1 MDRVMEAN
9 TFQAG
14 TGREGFIMGVKFP
27 LDRADKRRF
36 LLQAVATVR
45 DTLAA
50 HAEESETLRTLHEES
65 VAALTDSGLL
75 AMKCP
80 IELGGAE
87 ADPVTQIE
95 VIEATSYIDPSTGW
109 SLAIGNGGVSLFGSC
124 LPQEAIDQLFAGNR
138 PPRCAGSLTPG
149 QAVPVDGGYRV
160 SGRWSWASG
169 IRHAEWIGGL
179 TLVMSNDDLPYPRIS
194 VFPAAQVDIHD
205 NWNVAGLKGTGSCD
219 FSVTD
224 RFVPEA
230 FTFDLR
236 TWEPKRGGALYQL
249 GLPGLL
255 INELAGF
262 ALGVGRRALDEIIQL
277 ARTKHRGYA
286 KPTSLAE
293 RGVFQRSIGESDLRL
308 RAARALAIE
317 VFEKAWDTV
326 CAGRRPDAQLQVE
339 MRTVTTLV
347 TDVALDVTT
356 QAFSYGAGTA
366 VRLDNILQRCL
377 RDLQVGATHLMVSD
391 SNYELY
397 GKCLLGLPEIDPMG

>member
-1 MDRVMEAN
+1 
-9 TFQAG
+9 
-14 TGREGFIMGVKFP
+14 MGVKFP
-27 LDRADKRRF
+27 LDRAEKRKV
-36 LLQAVATVR
+36 LLQAVDGVR
-45 DTLAA
+45 DILAA
-50 HAEESETLRTLHEES
+50 HAEESETVRTLADAS
-65 VAALTDSGLL
+65 VNALTDSGLL

-95 VIEATSYIDPSTGW
+95 VIEATSYIDPSAGW
-109 SLAIGNGGVSLFGSC
+109 SLAIGNGGVSLMGSC
-124 LPQEAIDQLFAGNR
+124 LPQEAIDQMFAGDR
-138 PPRCAGSLTPG
+138 PPRFAGSLTPG

-160 SGRWSWASG
+160 IGRWSWASG

-179 TLVMSNDDLPYPRIS
+179 TLVMSNNDVPYPRIS
-194 VFPAAQVDIHD
+194 VFPAAQVQIYD

-219 FSVTD
+219 FSVAD
-224 RFVPEA
+224 QFVPEA

-236 TWEPKRGGALYQL
+236 TWEPKRGGPLYRL

-277 ARTKHRGYA
+277 ARTKHRGYTR
-286 KPTSLAE
+286 PTALSE
-293 RGVFQRSIGESDLRL
+293 RGVFQRTIGESDLRL

-317 VFEKAWDTV
+317 VFEKAWETV
-326 CAGRRPDAQLQVE
+326 CGGRRPDAQLQVE
-339 MRTVTTLV
+339 MRTVTSLV

-356 QAFSYGAGTA
+356 QAFRYGAGTA
-366 VRLDNILQRCL
+366 VRLDHILQRCL

-391 SNYELY
+391 ANYEMY
-397 GKCLLGLPEIDPMG
+397 GKCLLGLPDIDPMG